1 MSLPIYIL
9 LNFAIL
15 FHPVHLTGLLGQ
27 YFALSVSLY
36 VCVCHTF
43 FNAPTSPEEDEE
55 KEIYC
60 SSRGEGQFISDLW
73 EGEFPRDQVTTVEE
87 KEDVEKEFILHIT
100 SEARLSLSS
109 TAYNT

>member
-1 MSLPIYIL
+1 MAGSVLR
-9 LNFAIL
+9 
-15 FHPVHLTGLLGQ
+15 PV
-27 YFALSVSLY
+27 SVSLT
-36 VCVCHTF
+36 HF
-43 FNAPTSPEEDEE
+43 PNAPANLEEDEE

-73 EGEFPRDQVTTVEE
+73 EGVFPRDQVTTVEE
-87 KEDVEKEFILHIT
+87 KEEDVEKEFILHIT